1 MKEKLKKKQNGSL
14 ETNQEADQKK
24 RFEQNLEQ
32 TASKKMRLLKLF
44 WSTLYLSTFT
54 FGGGYVIVSL
64 MKKKFVDEL
73 GWIDEEEML
82 DLVAIA
88 QSSPGAI
95 AVNGAIV
102 VGYKLE
108 GLIGVAASIAG
119 TIIPPFVIISVISF
133 FYELFASN
141 VYVQQVLTGMQSG
154 VGAVIACVV
163 FDMGSGIVR
172 SKNILSMCIMVAA
185 FVAGYVLNINVVL
198 IILACGVLGVVVTL
212 TKRKKV
218 QE

>member
-1 MKEKLKKKQNGSL
+1 MGEVMSEKLEK
-14 ETNQEADQKK
+14 
-24 RFEQNLEQ
+24 NLEQ

-44 WSTLYLSTFT
+44 WSTLYLSAFT

-88 QSSPGAI
+88 QSTPGAI

-108 GLIGVAASIAG
+108 GIIGVIAAIAG

-133 FYELFASN
+133 FYELFAS
-141 VYVQQVLTGMQSG
+141 MQAG

-172 SKNILSMCIMVAA
+172 SKSIVSMCIMIAA
-185 FVAGYVLNINVVL
+185 FVAGYVFNVNVVL
-198 IILACGVLGVVVTL
+198 IILACGALGAVLTL
-212 TKRKKV
+212 AQRKKV
-218 QE
+218 QK